1 MRIIEAEEKEMNQ
14 FLGEHR
20 DSDDESEDDDEKPK
34 PVPSPSLARKVVEQP
49 KAPSPKIIKKEVPEV
64 ASQESVK
71 VEEKIEV
78 QKNKKDKK
86 ENSVDNGVDA
96 EYYDEEED
104 Y

>member
-20 DSDDESEDDDEKPK
+20 DSDDESEDDDEKSK
-34 PVPSPSLARKVVEQP
+34 PLPSPSLARKVVEQP
-49 KAPSPKIIKKEVPEV
+49 KAPSPIINKKEVVPET
-64 ASQESVK
+64 APEENEK
-71 VEEKIEV
+71 VVEKIEE
-78 QKNKKDKK
+78 KSHKK
-86 ENSVDNGVDA
+86 ERKDSVDNGADA